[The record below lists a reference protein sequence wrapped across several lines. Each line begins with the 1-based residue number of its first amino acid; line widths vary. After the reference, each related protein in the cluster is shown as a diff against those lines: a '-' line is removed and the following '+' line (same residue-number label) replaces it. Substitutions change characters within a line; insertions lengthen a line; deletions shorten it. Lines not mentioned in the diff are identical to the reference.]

1 MKKLLIVTIL
11 VLGAYASQAQRWCY
25 VSSEYILNKM
35 PEFSAAQKQVDALSD
50 TWAKEIDNRSADIA
64 KMYRTLEAEKA
75 LLTDEMLKRRKS
87 EIELKEKELSDLQQ
101 KRFGFEG
108 DLFKKKQ
115 ELIKPIQDKVYNA
128 VQRLAREKQYD
139 FVFDKSGELLMLY
152 ANTKFDKSDEVLE
165 LMGIAKKSN

>member
-1 MKKLLIVTIL
+1 MMKKLLIVTIL

-115 ELIKPIQDKVYNA
+115 ELINEQASKNDDITSILESK
-128 VQRLAREKQYD
+128 LAKLEAKIEKLTEG
-139 FVFDKSGELLMLY
+139 K
-152 ANTKFDKSDEVLE
+152 
-165 LMGIAKKSN
+165 